1 MCGRRLRRAGSE
13 IVLGGGVRSPRLV
26 VSGTQGGYA
35 GWWLCPL
42 LLNTRMYFI
51 VFKSKPQ
58 PFARL
63 LDDYIL
69 YRLVKLGPALFC
81 SPARERT
88 RKRRK
93 SGACTVERTFGKWS
107 VLGVFTGSASM

>member
-1 MCGRRLRRAGSE
+1 MCARRPKRWARNSTGRRGSLT
-13 IVLGGGVRSPRLV
+13 VACGQWD
-26 VSGTQGGYA
+26 QGGYA